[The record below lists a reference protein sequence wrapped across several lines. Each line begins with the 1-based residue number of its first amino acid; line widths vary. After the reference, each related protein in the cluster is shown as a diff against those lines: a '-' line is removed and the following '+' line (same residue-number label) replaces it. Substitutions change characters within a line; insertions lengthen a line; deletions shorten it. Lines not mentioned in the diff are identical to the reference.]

1 MLIKTRRSSN
11 LVASQVFLFFNKHK
25 IVGKG
30 WVKWAK
36 ILNYFK
42 SSQNASLKFK
52 KIKLVIIL
60 LKLFF

>member
-1 MLIKTRRSSN
+1 MRIKTRGSSI
-11 LVASQVFLFFNKHK
+11 LIASQVFFSCFNTHK

-42 SSQNASLKFK
+42 SS
-52 KIKLVIIL
+52 
-60 LKLFF
+60 